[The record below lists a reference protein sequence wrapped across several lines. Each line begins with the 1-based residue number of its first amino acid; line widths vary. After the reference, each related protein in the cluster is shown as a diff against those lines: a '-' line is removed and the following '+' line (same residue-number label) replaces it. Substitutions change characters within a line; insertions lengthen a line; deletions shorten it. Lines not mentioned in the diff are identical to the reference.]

1 MSDSSAAVNTISAIR
16 EKKEIVYIK
25 HICII
30 LGLSSNPISHIS
42 ATAIEITLSIKDA
55 TDMIKYVSSGSNTF
69 VSTQD
74 LIGAQIYSVAT
85 EVY

>member
-1 MSDSSAAVNTISAIR
+1 MSDSSAAVNTIFR
-16 EKKEIVYIK
+16 EKKEIVHTE

-55 TDMIKYVSSGSNTF
+55 TDMIKYVRSGSNTF